1 MTAKNFLR
9 QILSLILPITTII
22 VVPLLIESNFFIT
35 FDILSFIGIVFLLS
49 GFILLCITI
58 TMFIRI
64 GRGTLAPWS
73 PTSKLVVGGIYAHVR
88 NPMITGV
95 MIILFGESMIF
106 HSLNIFIWFV
116 VFFIVNYIYFIL
128 SEEPGLA
135 KRFGKDYLEYKKNV
149 PRWIPR
155 LNAWNTK
162 EIKANERNS

>member
-22 VVPLLIESNFFIT
+22 VVPLVIESNFFIT

-95 MIILFGESMIF
+95 MTILLGESMIF
-106 HSLNIFIWFV
+106 HSLNIFIWLI
-116 VFFIVNYIYFIL
+116 VFFMINNIYFVL
-128 SEEPGLA
+128 SEEPGLV